1 MPSLNNKATVR
12 LNFSQSLEAVQSPL
26 LGGCGLVWWS
36 GEGGGRVEEGGVK
49 RVPERRLGG
58 VELFK
63 VFISYSVLGE

>member
-36 GEGGGRVEEGGVK
+36 GEGGGEGG
-49 RVPERRLGG
+49 GG
-58 VELFK
+58 GSEKGSRAQAGRCRAFQSFYLLQRFR
-63 VFISYSVLGE
+63 